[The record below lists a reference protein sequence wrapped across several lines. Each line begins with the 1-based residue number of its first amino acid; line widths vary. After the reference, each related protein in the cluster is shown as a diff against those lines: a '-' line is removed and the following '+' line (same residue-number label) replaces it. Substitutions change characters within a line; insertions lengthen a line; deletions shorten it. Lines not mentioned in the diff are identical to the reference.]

1 MMNRFG
7 FFCCAAML
15 VGCGKSKVQAAAD
28 TTAAAVPA
36 ADSTAAA
43 PARAERP
50 AAMSL
55 TDVAGKWK
63 LRTTDEAGKNAVE
76 SRLTATA
83 DTSGWSLTRPGGKTV
98 PVRVSVEGDSITLV
112 PGKYESAL
120 RKGVPV
126 QARIVLRLQGGKLV
140 GTTEAR
146 YTMSH
151 GDSVANRPTEGT
163 RAP

>member
-1 MMNRFG
+1 MSRFA

-15 VGCGKSKVQAAAD
+15 VGCGKPKVQPAED
-28 TTAAAVPA
+28 TTAASVTPA
-36 ADSTAAA
+36 T
-43 PARAERP
+43 PERP

-63 LRTTDEAGKNAVE
+63 LRSTDEAGKNAVE
-76 SRLTATA
+76 SDLAATA

-98 PVRVSVEGDSITLV
+98 PVRVMVDGDSIILE
-112 PGKYESAL
+112 PGRYESAL
-120 RKGVPV
+120 RKGIPV
-126 QARIVLRLQGGKLV
+126 QARIVLRLQAGKLV

-146 YTMSH
+146 YAMNH
-151 GDSVANRPTEGT
+151 GDSVAKRPTEGT